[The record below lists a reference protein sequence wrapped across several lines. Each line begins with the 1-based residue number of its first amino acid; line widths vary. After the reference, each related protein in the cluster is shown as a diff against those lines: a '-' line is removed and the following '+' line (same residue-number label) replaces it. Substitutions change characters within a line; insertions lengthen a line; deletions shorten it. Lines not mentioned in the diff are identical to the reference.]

1 MTLNVEAYEYTPLAQ
16 HGVGL
21 RLFVDEMIHPRRQTV
36 SASHSGVLL
45 TPGTRVELTLQRRD
59 VINDVGN
66 NAAFLDYPD
75 GQKFNCICAMFV
87 DYKI

>member
-21 RLFVDEMIHPRRQTV
+21 RFFVGEMISSRRQV
-36 SASHSGVLL
+36 VPVPASHGGILL
-45 TPGTRVELTLQRRD
+45 APGTRTELTLQRRD

-66 NAAFLDYPD
+66 NVAS
-75 GQKFNCICAMFV
+75 ICDTALQ
-87 DYKI
+87 INN